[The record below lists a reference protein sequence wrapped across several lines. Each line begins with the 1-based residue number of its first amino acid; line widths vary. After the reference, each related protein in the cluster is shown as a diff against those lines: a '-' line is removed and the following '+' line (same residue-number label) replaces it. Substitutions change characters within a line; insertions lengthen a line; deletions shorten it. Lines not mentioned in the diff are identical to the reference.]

1 MEIPH
6 LVDNLDE
13 LSWFFISSPP
23 PPMHTEWTFEE
34 NKLFEN
40 TLAEFDLNSMDL
52 FEKIASRILGK
63 TVDQIKEHYESLVE
77 DVEMI
82 ESGFVPLPDYEIIKN
97 DGNGSTLTVQ
107 NNFNYQQRRKG
118 GPWTKEEHGNF
129 LIGLARFG
137 KGDWRSISRHCVQTR
152 NPTQVASHAQKYYI
166 RLQKSNVAQQN
177 ANSTMALSSRSS
189 KPGDRDTSTS
199 GQSSTG
205 IPFHPY
211 QSS

>member
-6 LVDNLDE
+6 LGDNLDE
-13 LSWFFISSPP
+13 PSWFFISSPP

-40 TLAEFDLNSMDL
+40 TLAGFDLNSIDL
-52 FEKIASRILGK
+52 FEKIASGILRK

-118 GPWTKEEHGNF
+118 GPWTKG
-129 LIGLARFG
+129 RT
-137 KGDWRSISRHCVQTR
+137 WTR

-199 GQSSTG
+199 GQSSTA